1 MPTTGIIN
9 GKLVRLYD
17 GSDTIGQSTSCSLDI
32 STQMRSISH
41 KDSGGFQE
49 NLPGEISG
57 TLSVENFY
65 SNDATHGAKE
75 LTAKQLAGTLI
86 TWKMSTE
93 VTGDTFWSGTGY
105 LNSSS
110 LSFPNE
116 DNSTASFTMTVTGTI
131 TQGVV
136 S

>member
-17 GSDTIGQSTSCSLDI
+17 GSDTIGQSTSCSLDL
-32 STQMRSISH
+32 SVQMRSISH

-65 SNDATHGAKE
+65 SDDASHGAKE
-75 LTAKQLAGTLI
+75 LTAKILAGTAI

-93 VTGDTFWSGTGY
+93 VSGDTFWSGSAY
-105 LNSSS
+105 INSGS

-116 DNSTASFTMTVTGTI
+116 DNSTASFTLTCTGTI
-131 TQGVV
+131 TQGTVA
-136 S
+136 